1 MNKSTAILIFAQSA
15 ERESK
20 LKLFLK
26 SEVLFSELNKH
37 TLSTVEKSGL
47 PYFHFSEKEQN
58 GPTFAER
65 YVNAIQSVY
74 DQGYDTVI
82 TIGNDTP
89 QLTTK
94 HLHHTVEKLQ
104 ECPIVLGP
112 TDEADTTRPI
122 PIVNGAATID
132 GVNRTGVARN
142 VVISETKGKSRY
154 YAASFNFQKAKGL
167 DNYSYRLNYTLSSLE
182 NDTEDINFRAAN
194 GNNYGTEF
202 GPSVND
208 RRHNINGIF
217 NYYPLKG
224 TTVTLASLLQSGQPI
239 NRTPEPV
246 ELGFIPVVQNGNLTY
261 VDANGTPFTTDLNGD
276 GASFGDDFV
285 GNSDRF
291 PRESRNNDR
300 LPWSFNFDLGVQH
313 QFKLTEETKLELRAD
328 IFNVLNV
335 ENLSGYSNN
344 ATQSNQIQQGSASSG
359 RFIQRNAGPPRQ

>member
-112 TDEADTTRPI
+112 SMDGGYYLMGLHKSQFDPEVFLKLPWQTSRLMHRMQQVFSAKKTAVVLLNKLQDIDTAKDAKKLADGFKAVSYRILQVLRSLFTSEDVPILKYVFFI
-122 PIVNGAATID
+122 PI
-132 GVNRTGVARN
+132 
-142 VVISETKGKSRY
+142 
-154 YAASFNFQKAKGL
+154 FQKEIYYNKG
-167 DNYSYRLNYTLSSLE
+167 S
-182 NDTEDINFRAAN
+182 
-194 GNNYGTEF
+194 
-202 GPSVND
+202 
-208 RRHNINGIF
+208 
-217 NYYPLKG
+217 
-224 TTVTLASLLQSGQPI
+224 
-239 NRTPEPV
+239 
-246 ELGFIPVVQNGNLTY
+246 
-261 VDANGTPFTTDLNGD
+261 PFYL
-276 GASFGDDFV
+276 
-285 GNSDRF
+285 
-291 PRESRNNDR
+291 
-300 LPWSFNFDLGVQH
+300 
-313 QFKLTEETKLELRAD
+313 
-328 IFNVLNV
+328 
-335 ENLSGYSNN
+335 
-344 ATQSNQIQQGSASSG
+344 
-359 RFIQRNAGPPRQ
+359 